1 MKYAPQMRA
10 IQFESFGGPLSI
22 VETPMPVPHLHGV
35 VIKVEATGLC
45 RSDWHA
51 WMGHDSD
58 IVLPHVPGHEF
69 AGIVQSIGASV
80 RSVAIGDR
88 VVVPFVCGCGR
99 CQYCLTGNAQ
109 VCPDQTQAGFTHFG
123 SFAEFVAINDA
134 DFNIVKLPDQIS
146 FETGASLGC
155 RFATS
160 FRALTKRANIQPGE
174 KVAIFGCG
182 GIGLSAIMIAKALGA
197 VVIAVDISDA
207 ALMKAQE
214 IGADLV
220 VNSSREDALN
230 QIDLLT
236 QGGADISIDALGSE
250 EIASTAILSL
260 KRRGRHLQLGLLPST
275 TGRSAIPMARVIAY
289 ELDVL
294 GSHGMAAQDYPE
306 MLELI
311 VSGQL
316 NPDLLIEKIVSLE
329 EGVEGLAN
337 FGQLKSIG
345 ITIIKP

>member
-1 MKYAPQMRA
+1 MKA

-22 VETPMPVPHLHGV
+22 IETPMPIPNVHGA
-35 VIKVEATGLC
+35 VIKVQATGLC

-58 IVLPHVPGHEF
+58 IVLPHIPGHEF
-69 AGIVQSIGASV
+69 SGIVESVGKSV
-80 RSVAIGDR
+80 RKVAVGDR
-88 VVVPFVCGCGR
+88 VVVPFVCGCGI
-99 CQYCLTGNAQ
+99 CEYCRSGNAQ
-109 VCPDQTQAGFTHFG
+109 VCPNQTQPGFTHFG
-123 SFAEFVAINDA
+123 SFAQFVAISGA
-134 DFNIVKLPDQIS
+134 DFNVVKLPNEIS

-174 KVAIFGCG
+174 TVAIFGCG

-260 KRRGRHLQLGLLPST
+260 KRRGRHLQLGLLPSAS
-275 TGRSAIPMARVIAY
+275 GRSAIPMARVIAY
-289 ELDVL
+289 ELDLL
-294 GSHGMAAQDYPE
+294 GGHGMAAQDYPE

-311 VSGQL
+311 ISGKL
-316 NPDLLIEKIVSLE
+316 KPDSLIESVVSLE
-329 EGVEGLAN
+329 EGALALEN
-337 FGQLKSIG
+337 FAFNKSAG
-345 ITIIKP
+345 ITIIKI

>member
-1 MKYAPQMRA
+1 MKYAPQMKA

-22 VETPMPVPHLHGV
+22 IETPMPIPNVHGA
-35 VIKVEATGLC
+35 VIKVQATGLC

-58 IVLPHVPGHEF
+58 IVLPHIPGHEF
-69 AGIVQSIGASV
+69 SGIVESVGKSV
-80 RSVAIGDR
+80 RKVAVGDR
-88 VVVPFVCGCGR
+88 VVVPFVCGCGI
-99 CQYCLTGNAQ
+99 CEYCRSGNAQ
-109 VCPDQTQAGFTHFG
+109 VCPNQTQPGFTHFG
-123 SFAEFVAINDA
+123 SFAQFVAISGA
-134 DFNIVKLPDQIS
+134 DFNVVKLPNEIS

-174 KVAIFGCG
+174 TVAIFGCG

-260 KRRGRHLQLGLLPST
+260 KRRGRHLQLGLLPSAS
-275 TGRSAIPMARVIAY
+275 GRSAIPMARVIAY
-289 ELDVL
+289 ELDLL
-294 GSHGMAAQDYPE
+294 GGHGMAAQDYPE

-311 VSGQL
+311 ISGKL
-316 NPDLLIEKIVSLE
+316 KPDSLIESVVSLE
-329 EGVEGLAN
+329 EGALALEN
-337 FGQLKSIG
+337 FAFNKSAG
-345 ITIIKP
+345 ITIIKI